1 MITQPLTPP
10 QSYFS
15 ISDYATVTTSQ
26 GALII
31 GGNCW
36 GSDPEDEGRVV
47 ALYNDD
53 GWKRLAD
60 LQTQRKGHRA
70 IVNGD
75 KVFVIGGHQER

>member
-1 MITQPLTPP
+1 M
-10 QSYFS
+10 
-15 ISDYATVTTSQ
+15 TTSQ
-26 GALII
+26 GAMII

-36 GSDPEDEGRVV
+36 GSEPEDEGRVV
-47 ALYNDD
+47 ALYNED